1 MSKKKQKQV
10 VKVNKKQIRNEEVT
24 RAMEV
29 TDTLPEV
36 TEEPVIE
43 PEYPVIPDTEIDVV
57 TRDFR
62 NNNIKLFMSNG
73 IDMDSIHLFSKK
85 CEVITSLFTENYKFE
100 LMKHRELIERLNIEL
115 FDIFE
120 VLEISFPDHRL
131 TANKYMS
138 ANGELMQESIPNT
151 IVLFS
156 STNDSNRDNNI
167 IITLIG
173 VSPKTISEE
182 DETYFNNKLNTI
194 TSLFIS
200 LFPTATIY
208 QENVNYDLIEDN
220 IYKTVDFLFTSSM
233 ILRRLSMT
241 QEQLLELSNG
251 VIDNVTKSYEDRYG
265 VGTYNNFFLNL
276 FHLIEDK
283 DDLSFKFLYRDKL
296 MTYISI
302 PRTVSD
308 NEGNVYTTSTK
319 FTYPVNLEIDFDEDD
334 EEEIEEQ
341 IVHGGRPMS
350 PEAMNDGPVF
360 SPNEF

>member
-29 TDTLPEV
+29 IDTLPEV
-36 TEEPVIE
+36 TEEPVRE

-120 VLEISFPDHRL
+120 ISFPDYRL

-138 ANGELMQESIPNT
+138 ANGELMQESIPNV

-276 FHLIEDK
+276 FHLLEDK

-350 PEAMNDGPVF
+350 PEVMNDNPVF

>member
-1 MSKKKQKQV
+1 MSKKKQV

-29 TDTLPEV
+29 IDTVPEV
-36 TEEPVIE
+36 TEEPVRE

-120 VLEISFPDHRL
+120 VLEISFPDYRL

-138 ANGELMQESIPNT
+138 ANGELMQESIPNV

-220 IYKTVDFLFTSSM
+220 IYKTVDFLFKSSM
-233 ILRRLSMT
+233 VLRRLSMT

-276 FHLIEDK
+276 FHLLEDK